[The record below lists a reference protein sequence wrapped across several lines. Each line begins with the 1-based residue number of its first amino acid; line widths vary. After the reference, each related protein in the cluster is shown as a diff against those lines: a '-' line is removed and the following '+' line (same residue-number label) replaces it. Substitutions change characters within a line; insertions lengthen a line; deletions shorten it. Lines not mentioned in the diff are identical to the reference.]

1 MGQIKNIKLHIVTD
15 IKASRETMVFDN
27 YETID
32 PAEAEAKMR
41 EKAPGVL
48 PDNEHLIMAFKL
60 RNYKLMFT
68 LYRII
73 TKGSSCLNLDAH
85 EYNSLPYRNVA
96 AFSVCTAG
104 TLDPDTEL
112 EIYTKISLIKK
123 DFKKK
128 KVDLFAILHLLNQY
142 VLGAQDP

>member
-1 MGQIKNIKLHIVTD
+1 
-15 IKASRETMVFDN
+15 MVFDN
-27 YETID
+27 FETVD
-32 PAEAEAKMR
+32 AAEAEAKMR
-41 EKAPGVL
+41 SKAPGVL

-68 LYRII
+68 PYRIL
-73 TKGSSCLNLDAH
+73 TKDSSVINMDAH

-104 TLDPDTEL
+104 SLDPDTEL
-112 EIYTKISLIKK
+112 EIYSKNTSDKISLIKK

-128 KVDLFAILHLLNQY
+128 K
-142 VLGAQDP
+142 